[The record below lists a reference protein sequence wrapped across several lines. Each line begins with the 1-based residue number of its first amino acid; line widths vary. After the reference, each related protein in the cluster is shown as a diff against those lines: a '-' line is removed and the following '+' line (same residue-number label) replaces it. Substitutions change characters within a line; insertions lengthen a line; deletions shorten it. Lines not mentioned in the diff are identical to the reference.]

1 VKLIL
6 VALSTAFYGL
16 MAIRLFRIWWV
27 FFKRDTDLAP
37 GWAYISIAVL
47 VLASVFWPVVVPFA
61 YLELLGKVQRN
72 VAELEAKV
80 SEAQTREAEIPDAE
94 AETSKAKVV
103 EPEEFVSSVEL

>member
-6 VALSTAFYGL
+6 VVLSTAFYGL

-27 FFKRDTDLAP
+27 FFKQDTDLAP
-37 GWAYISIAVL
+37 GWAYFSIAVL

-72 VAELEAKV
+72 AAGLEAKV
-80 SEAQTREAEIPDAE
+80 PEAQTREAEIPGAE
-94 AETSKAKVV
+94 AENPEAKVV
-103 EPEEFVSSVEL
+103 EPGEFVSSVEL